1 MKIKGMDDWIKRIET
16 LKREFPKETGQFLL
30 KQANAVI
37 RDAKLYTPVDT
48 SALITGWH
56 RTGKSERKEFQQ
68 IVYNNTEYAA
78 HVEYGHRTRLGTG
91 KISDENGNMKYGAKS
106 RIFKN
111 NGSRTA
117 GFVKGRR
124 MLHKAMFNRKL
135 NFYRDL
141 EKMMGKLMR

>member
-1 MKIKGMDDWIKRIET
+1 MKIKGMDSWLERIET

-48 SALITGWH
+48 SALINGWH

-91 KISDENGNMKYGAKS
+91 ETDVKKGTKYRPKS
-106 RIFKN
+106 RIFRSD
-111 NGSRTA
+111 GTRTVHY
-117 GFVKGRR
+117 VKGRR

-141 EKMMGKLMR
+141 EKMMSKLMR

>member
-1 MKIKGMDDWIKRIET
+1 MKIKGMDSWLERIKT

-48 SALITGWH
+48 GTLRAAWH
-56 RTGKSERKEFQQ
+56 RTGKTERKEFQQ
-68 IVYNNTEYAA
+68 IVYNNTDYVN
-78 HVEYGHRTRLGTG
+78 HIEYGHRLKRGG
-91 KISDENGNMKYGAKS
+91 KIV
-106 RIFKN
+106 
-111 NGSRTA
+111 
-117 GFVKGRR
+117 GFIQGRR

-135 NFYRDL
+135 NFYKDL

>member
-1 MKIKGMDDWIKRIET
+1 MKIKGMNDWIKRIET
-16 LKREFPKETGQFLL
+16 LKREFPKETGKFLL
-30 KQANAVI
+30 DQANTVI
-37 RDAKLYTPVDT
+37 RDVKQYTPVDT
-48 SALITGWH
+48 SALVNDWFKV
-56 RTGKSERKEFQQ
+56 RKKQRKEFQQ

-91 KISDENGNMKYGAKS
+91 ETDIKKGTKYRPKS
-106 RIFKN
+106 RIFRSD
-111 NGSRTA
+111 GTRTVHY
-117 GFVKGRR
+117 VKGRR

>member
-1 MKIKGMDDWIKRIET
+1 MKIKGMDSWLERIET

-91 KISDENGNMKYGAKS
+91 ETDVKKGTKYRPKS
-106 RIFKN
+106 RIFRSD
-111 NGSRTA
+111 GTRTS
-117 GFVKGRR
+117 GFVKGKR
-124 MLHKAMFNRKL
+124 MLHKAIFNRKL

>member
-1 MKIKGMDDWIKRIET
+1 MKIKGMDSWLERIET

-37 RDAKLYTPVDT
+37 RDVKQYTPVDT
-48 SALITGWH
+48 SALINGWH

-78 HVEYGHRTRLGTG
+78 HVEFGHRLKRGG
-91 KISDENGNMKYGAKS
+91 KIV
-106 RIFKN
+106 
-111 NGSRTA
+111 
-117 GFVKGRR
+117 GFVRGKR

-135 NFYRDL
+135 NFYKDL
-141 EKMMGKLMR
+141 DKMMSKLMR